1 MMGLAVAVLVA
12 LWPLALLPVMAGA
25 VGVVAGLVVGAV
37 PAWQAQRL
45 IGGRTG
51 DVLGAV
57 EQMFEVGFLL
67 AVAGILAA

>member
-1 MMGLAVAVLVA
+1 VLVA
-12 LWPLALLPVMAGA
+12 LWPLALLPIMAGV
-25 VGVVAGLVVGAV
+25 VGVVGVAAGLVVGAV

-67 AVAGILAA
+67 AVAGLLAA